1 MNLIYN
7 AAISSTSA
15 ILRVYRKLLRK
26 NSRRKFSRFLKGRD
40 NLIARVSQQASRLD
54 RSRPTIWFHAASLGE
69 YGVARPLIS
78 AVKKKGPC
86 NVVVSF
92 FSPSGY
98 EALEHNH
105 PDIDLLCY
113 LPLDTRRNAKAFV
126 EAINPDRA
134 VFMISEYWPN
144 ILERL
149 KFNGVPTFLIS
160 AIIRDNS
167 QFFHWYG
174 KIYRKSLS
182 AFSHIY
188 VLDNGSRFNLS
199 MLGYTN
205 NVTVTG
211 DALFDNASLV
221 ARTPWTDS
229 VLDAFSA
236 TAPDG
241 IFAAGSLSDHND
253 QRLMARLIESNPDVK
268 FILVPHDVSP
278 DTLSRTET
286 TAGAGCVRYSRCTSE
301 TDFSQIRSIII
312 DCVGKLAYIY
322 RYARWAYVGGGFTP
336 LLHSVIEATVYGIPV
351 SFGPRVER
359 KVTPQQLCKLGLG
372 RIVNTPEELCEWFD
386 SLRHNPEALS
396 EIREKAAEYV
406 ANNEGATENIVNKIT
421 CKLWAN
427 D

>member
-15 ILRVYRKLLRK
+15 VLRVYRKLLRK

-40 NLIARVSQQASRLD
+40 NLIARVSQQAARFD

-69 YGVARPLIS
+69 YGVARPLIR
-78 AVKKKGPC
+78 AIKKKGPC

-92 FSPSGY
+92 FSPAGY
-98 EALEHNH
+98 EPLEQNH

-126 EAINPDRA
+126 EAIRPDRA

-149 KFNGVPTFLIS
+149 KFNGIPTFLVS

-188 VLDNGSRFNLS
+188 VLDNGSRFNLA
-199 MLGYTN
+199 MLGYT

-211 DALFDNASLV
+211 DALFDNAALV
-221 ARTPWTDS
+221 ARTPWTDE
-229 VLDAFSA
+229 VLEAFSA
-236 TAPDG
+236 SAPHG
-241 IFAAGSLSDHND
+241 IFAAGSISDHND
-253 QRLMARLIESNPDVK
+253 QRLMARLIERNPQVK
-268 FILVPHDVSP
+268 FILVPHDVTP
-278 DTLSRTET
+278 DTLSRTEAM
-286 TAGAGCVRYSRCTSE
+286 AGEATIRYSQCTPR

-351 SFGPRVER
+351 AFGPRVER

-372 RIVNTPEELCEWFD
+372 RIVTTPEELCEWFD
-386 SLRHNPEALS
+386 NLRDNPGKLDG
-396 EIREKAAEYV
+396 IREEAAAYV
-406 ANNEGATENIVNKIT
+406 ARNEGATENIVNTIT
-421 CKLWAN
+421 SKLWAN